1 MKPVQQ
7 APKFSEIN
15 WIAALFGTA
24 VGAGILYLPLQVG
37 VSAIWALVFLSFFIF
52 PLIYYAHK
60 SIITLLLP
68 GKGGLDYSG
77 AVALHLGPRVGFCT
91 FVIYLVTFYAV
102 LCSYS
107 IGLNA
112 NLGDYLFEMGLTGD
126 NWAHGPY
133 LSLIILASFAVL
145 HLIGQQTVLR
155 LMTVLAAILIVAL
168 LSISLYLI
176 PFWDFS
182 AFKQASSFS
191 GFVTDV
197 LLILPILTFSFVFF
211 PAMSSMVTAYEA
223 SQPASPDGARQK
235 LDGIV
240 LKTSLTLLIFV
251 LLFVYSCI
259 LSLTPAEF
267 EHAIQENLNCL
278 TILSHKQGI
287 SPALA
292 NLGALVGIAALFTS
306 FVGVFFAVRDSAHQ
320 LIANCSHH
328 RAVGNSPLLATRR
341 RTDIS
346 ILFFIMLSVWITT
359 VANPSVIAA
368 FGFIISPLVAL
379 FIFILPVVILIKV
392 HGLRTLKKPAHLFI
406 VAMGVV
412 VLFSYELG
420 TFLKSHL

>member
-1 MKPVQQ
+1 MNPARQ
-7 APKFSEIN
+7 APKFSEIT

-37 VSAIWALVFLSFFIF
+37 VSAIWALVFLSLFIF
-52 PLIYYAHK
+52 PLVYYAHK
-60 SIITLLLP
+60 SIVTLLLP
-68 GKGGLDYSG
+68 EKGALDYSG
-77 AVALHLGPRVGFCT
+77 AVALHLGPRVGLCAII
-91 FVIYLVTFYAV
+91 IYLVTFHAV

-112 NLGDYLFEMGLTGD
+112 NLGDYFFEMGRTGD

-133 LSLIILASFAVL
+133 LSLILLASFGVL

-155 LMTVLAAILIVAL
+155 LMTVLAAILVVAL
-168 LSISLYLI
+168 LGISLYLI

-182 AFKQASSFS
+182 VFRQPSSFS

-197 LLILPILTFSFVFF
+197 LLVLPILTFSFVFF

-223 SQPASPDGARQK
+223 TQTVSSDGAQEK

-240 LKTSLTLLIFV
+240 LKTSLTLLVFV

-259 LSLTPAEF
+259 LSLTPEEF

-320 LIANCSHH
+320 LIAKLSHH
-328 RAVGNSPLLATRR
+328 RAVGNFPCFANPR

-346 ILFFIMLSVWITT
+346 ILIFIMLSVWITT

-379 FIFILPVVILIKV
+379 FIFILPVVILVKV
-392 HGLRTLKKPAHLFI
+392 HGLKTLKKPAHLF
-406 VAMGVV
+406 VFAMGIV

-420 TFLKSHL
+420 TFLKSCF